1 MKNVENKNVEIKD
14 LNNNKINLKEAI
26 IGYHNIFMDAQKQN
40 LELEEYYDK
49 MLEKVEEITSDF
61 Y

>member
-1 MKNVENKNVEIKD
+1 MKNLENKNVEKKD

-26 IGYHNIFMDAQKQN
+26 IGYHNIFMEAQKEN
-40 LELEEYYDK
+40 LELEEYYDRMSK
-49 MLEKVEEITSDF
+49 KVEKITSDF

>member
-1 MKNVENKNVEIKD
+1 MKNLENKNVEIKD

-26 IGYHNIFMDAQKQN
+26 SGYHNIFMDAQKQN
-40 LELEEYYDK
+40 LKLEEYYDK